1 MAEIKS
7 AEVDKIIEAA
17 KKEAA
22 KIIADAMAIA
32 NPVAEVNEEK
42 LAAEAYLN
50 ELVPVKLF
58 KDNNKYKDDVFVA
71 VNGENCLIQRGKEIK
86 IKRKFALVLEG
97 SSFQDEQSASFSE
110 QLQSEYQERVKAEKM

>member
-22 KIIADAMAIA
+22 KIIADAMAKA

>member
-22 KIIADAMAIA
+22 KIIADAMAKA
-32 NPVAEVNEEK
+32 NPVAEVIEEK
-42 LAAEAYLN
+42 LAAEAYLS
-50 ELVPVKLF
+50 EVVPVKLF

-97 SSFQDEQSASFSE
+97 SSFQDEQSASLSE